1 MAVSL
6 ALSYSERNDNK
17 VLTLTDVTTNWGTGG
32 NEAVTA
38 LTTLTLDITR
48 GCSDGTDIVYDQIDL
63 VSVFGD
69 GVAPEFNTQV
79 DMVFPLTCALL
90 KISGVAIG
98 AATDELPDGI
108 YTFTYV
114 LDENLGTEVSFTEDI
129 LVEGRVRSAVYELL
143 RDLPDTY
150 NCKECK
156 SKEILDTIYCYGLLN
171 AMESAGYVAKNTEL
185 LNQLYVLERLVTN
198 GSSYSW

>member
-17 VLTLTDVTTNWGTGG
+17 VLTLTDVTTNWGVGG

-38 LTTLTLDITR
+38 LTTLTLDVSR
-48 GCSDGTDIVYDQIDL
+48 GCSDGTEVVYDQINL
-63 VSVFGD
+63 ITLFGS
-69 GVAPEFNTQV
+69 GTNPEFPTQST
-79 DMVFPLTCALL
+79 MVFPLTCAIL

-114 LDENLGTEVSFTEDI
+114 LDENLGTEVSLTTDI
-129 LVEGRVRSAVYELL
+129 LVEGKVRAAVYELL

-171 AMESAGYVAKNTEL
+171 AMESSGYVAKNTEL
-185 LNQLYVLERLVTN
+185 LNQLYVLERMVTN